1 MVISNLRVTHRLAII
16 ILLSVAFL
24 TLVIALSLF
33 NQRSAMFA
41 ERKAQLVNLVDSSHS
56 ILNALNQKVV
66 KGEMTL
72 TQAQEQARWIIHSM
86 RFGDSEYFYALNPQ
100 GVTMLH
106 GGNPA
111 LVGVNLSKKSLPDGR
126 FIFKMMGE
134 VTSKGENAVE
144 FFEYDYPR
152 PGGEK
157 AFLKLGYVKGFAPWN
172 WSLGAGIYL
181 DNLQADFRKNMQ
193 QMGLLLVVSLSVL
206 ALVAIPITRSI
217 ICPLQ
222 HIGQIMDEAAN
233 GNLSLRTSLTSRDEL
248 GVLSHR
254 IDTMLGRFS
263 KLISH
268 LTVTSGHLYTSS
280 DQLAASAE
288 QAGIALQ
295 HQTEETNQLSAA
307 MNQMT
312 ATVHEVAKSAA
323 ETANAIDQVDRDAED
338 GNKNV
343 VITITK
349 IQQLATEINE
359 AAKVIRDL
367 ETSTDEINRVLEEI
381 QGISEQTNL
390 LALNAAIEAARA
402 GESGRGFAV
411 VADEVRQLALR
422 TRHSTE
428 EISRMN
434 ELLSKAAQRAVG
446 VMEQSRKTAEESVTS
461 ANQAGAELEK
471 IVSSLDY
478 VRQMGIQVATATKQQ
493 SHVAEAMNTS
503 LESITEVSQ
512 HSHQAADAVAVSSEA
527 LSRLATSLQ
536 QAISQFKT

>member
-1 MVISNLRVTHRLAII
+1 MVIPNLRVTHRLAII

-33 NQRSAMFA
+33 NQRSAMFE
-41 ERKAQLVNLVDSSHS
+41 ERKSQLVSLIDSSHS
-56 ILNALNQKVV
+56 ILQALNKKVV

-72 TQAQEQARWIIHSM
+72 TQAQEQARWIIHQM
-86 RFGDSEYFYALNPQ
+86 RFGDNEYFYALNAQ

-111 LVGVNLSKKSLPDGR
+111 LVGVDLSKKSLPDGR

-134 VTSKGENAVE
+134 VTSKGENAAE

-152 PGGEK
+152 PGGET

-193 QMGLLLVVSLSVL
+193 QMGLLLVISLSVL
-206 ALVAIPITRSI
+206 ALIAIPIARSI

-248 GVLSHR
+248 GALSRR
-254 IDTMLGRFS
+254 IDTMLSQFS

-268 LTVTSGHLYTSS
+268 LTITSGHLYTSS

-288 QAGIALQ
+288 QAGVALQ
-295 HQTEETNQLSAA
+295 HQTEETNQLSTA

-312 ATVHEVAKSAA
+312 ATVYEVAKSAT
-323 ETANAIDQVDRDAED
+323 ETANAINQVDRDAED

-434 ELLSKAAQRAVG
+434 ESLSKAAQRAVG

-461 ANQAGAELEK
+461 ANQAGSELEK
-471 IVSSLDY
+471 IVNSLDY

-493 SHVAEAMNTS
+493 SHVAETMNTN
-503 LESITEVSQ
+503 LESIAEVSQ
-512 HSHQAADAVAVSSEA
+512 HTHQAADAVAVSSGA

>member
-1 MVISNLRVTHRLAII
+1 MVIANLRVTHRLAII
-16 ILLSVAFL
+16 ILLSVIFL

-33 NQRSAMFA
+33 NQRNAMLE
-41 ERKAQLVNLVDSSHS
+41 ERKSQLVNLIDSSHS
-56 ILNALNQKVV
+56 ILQALNQKVV
-66 KGEMTL
+66 NGKMTL
-72 TQAQEQARWIIHSM
+72 TQAQEQARWIIHQM
-86 RFGDSEYFYALNPQ
+86 RFGDNEYFYALNSQ

-111 LVGVNLSKKSLPDGR
+111 LVGVDLSKKSLPDGR

-134 VTSKGENAVE
+134 VTSKGENAAE
-144 FFEYDYPR
+144 FFEYEYPR
-152 PGGEK
+152 PGGE
-157 AFLKLGYVKGFAPWN
+157 AVFLKLGYVKGFAPWG
-172 WSLGAGIYL
+172 WSLGVGIYL
-181 DNLQADFRKNMQ
+181 DNLQADFRANIQ
-193 QMGLLLVVSLSVL
+193 RMGLLLMASLLVL
-206 ALVAIPITRSI
+206 ALVTIPIARSI

-248 GVLSHR
+248 GALSRR
-254 IDTMLGRFS
+254 IDTMLDRFS

-288 QAGIALQ
+288 QAGVALQ
-295 HQTEETNQLSAA
+295 HQIEETNQLSTA

-312 ATVHEVAKSAA
+312 VTVHEVAKSAT
-323 ETANAIDQVDRDAED
+323 ETANAIDQVDLDAED

-349 IQQLATEINE
+349 IQQLATEIN
-359 AAKVIRDL
+359 AAAEVIRDL

-428 EISRMN
+428 EIGRMN
-434 ELLSKAAQRAVG
+434 ESLSKAARRAVG
-446 VMEQSRKTAEESVTS
+446 VMEQSRKTAEDSVIS
-461 ANQAGAELEK
+461 ANQAGSELEK
-471 IVSSLDY
+471 IVNSLDY
-478 VRQMGIQVATATKQQ
+478 VRKMGIQVATATEQQ

-503 LESITEVSQ
+503 LGSISEVSQ
-512 HSHQAADAVAVSSEA
+512 HSHQAANAVAVSSEE

-536 QAISQFKT
+536 QAINQFKT